1 MHILD
6 VSPRTVFPP
15 RDGAMFRIYHL
26 LRYLSQD
33 HAVRQFS
40 QASLGQ
46 FRHRPFDREVQINS
60 SYYEFRY
67 THPVPA
73 AAVEFFG
80 RVHASGV
87 GLRFARPALLQRW
100 FDWADVTLVEQPW
113 QFRYC
118 RLRNPNGLLV
128 LAAHNFEALTSASNA
143 QAAGTS
149 PVFSF
154 WYRYSLAS
162 EMRAT
167 KDADLILAVSPEDRQ
182 NFVDRYGVNPGRV
195 VVIPNGADT
204 EHFVPVEPEQKR
216 HLKLALRLPDR
227 PTIVFMASKPSP
239 PHAAAFD
246 WIRRIS
252 AIMREYTFVVVG
264 GVVPNAEIRGNLV
277 TTGVVEDPCP
287 YLQAA
292 DIALCP
298 IQYGG
303 GTKIKV
309 LECLAVGL
317 PMVAFSEAIHGTA
330 LRAEEHVLV
339 SVESETEILAAL
351 RRLVKDPMY
360 ARRLGVAGRALVVE
374 RYDWRI
380 SGQKLECAL
389 LELVENRRRAGVTLS
404 PDSSRLAR
412 WH

>member
-26 LRYLSQD
+26 LHYLSQN
-33 HAVRQFS
+33 HTVRQFS
-40 QASLGQ
+40 QARLDQ
-46 FRHRPFDREVQINS
+46 FWRHPFDREVQINS

-80 RVHASGV
+80 RVHASGL

-100 FDWADVTLVEQPW
+100 FGWADVTLVEQPW

-118 RLRNPNGLLV
+118 RLRNPNGLMV

-143 QAAGTS
+143 HAAGIS

-154 WYRYSLAS
+154 WYRYSLAA
-162 EMRAT
+162 EMRAA

-182 NFVDRYGVNPGRV
+182 NFVDRYGVGPDRV

-204 EHFVPVEPEQKR
+204 ERLVPVEPEQR
-216 HLKLALRLPDR
+216 HHLKLALRLPDR

-239 PHAAAFD
+239 PHAAALD

-252 AIMREYTFVVVG
+252 AVMCEYTFLVVG
-264 GVVPNAEIRGNLV
+264 GAVPKAEVRGNLV

-298 IQYGG
+298 VQYGG

-339 SVESETEILAAL
+339 SVESETAILAAL
-351 RRLVKDPMY
+351 RRLINDPTY
-360 ARRLGVAGRALVVE
+360 ARRLGEAGRALVIE
-374 RYDWRI
+374 QYDWRS
-380 SGQKLECAL
+380 SGQKLEWAL
-389 LELVENRRRAGVTLS
+389 RKLVENRQRVGVASTT
-404 PDSSRLAR
+404 
-412 WH
+412 